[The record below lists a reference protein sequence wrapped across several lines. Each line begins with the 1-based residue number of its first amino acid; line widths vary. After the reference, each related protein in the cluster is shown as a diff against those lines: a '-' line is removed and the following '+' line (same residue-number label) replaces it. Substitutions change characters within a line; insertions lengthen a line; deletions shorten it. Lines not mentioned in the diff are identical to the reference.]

1 MAAPIAGHLLADH
14 GAEVIKVESRR
25 RMDASR
31 RGRPVITGDAATGDR
46 GAAPDLIPLFH
57 NLNRGKLS
65 LTLDLTRPEGIAIAR
80 DLVRISDVVLENFTP
95 HVMPSLGLDYN
106 ILRPLK
112 PDLVYASLSA
122 AGQTGPLRDIAAY
135 APSVTSLAGMESL
148 VGYPGE
154 PPIGMLGLNF
164 SDPTAGLHG
173 YIAILMALWHRNR
186 TGQGQYIDLSQIE
199 VVATLLGEPLAAYFQ
214 TGEVAA
220 PQGNASQRMAP
231 HGIYPAQGTDC
242 WISIA
247 VVDDREWAALAEYIG
262 QPWTADPQFATLEGR
277 LANSEQLDQLLGEW
291 TRQFEAYPLME
302 ALQSLG
308 VAAAP
313 VLSIE
318 EQFAD
323 PQYLARQVYTFLQ
336 HPSVGEEPVYGLP
349 WRLGDTPGQVSRPAP
364 NLGEHNEYVLGELLG
379 YSTAVIRSL
388 EASGVLS

>member
-1 MAAPIAGHLLADH
+1 
-14 GAEVIKVESRR
+14 
-25 RMDASR
+25 
-31 RGRPVITGDAATGDR
+31 
-46 GAAPDLIPLFH
+46 
-57 NLNRGKLS
+57 
-65 LTLDLTRPEGIAIAR
+65 
-80 DLVRISDVVLENFTP
+80 
-95 HVMPSLGLDYN
+95 
-106 ILRPLK
+106 
-112 PDLVYASLSA
+112 
-122 AGQTGPLRDIAAY
+122 
-135 APSVTSLAGMESL
+135 
-148 VGYPGE
+148 
-154 PPIGMLGLNF
+154 
-164 SDPTAGLHG
+164 
-173 YIAILMALWHRNR
+173 
-186 TGQGQYIDLSQIE
+186 
-199 VVATLLGEPLAAYFQ
+199 
-214 TGEVAA
+214 
-220 PQGNASQRMAP
+220 
-231 HGIYPAQGTDC
+231 
-242 WISIA
+242 
-247 VVDDREWAALAEYIG
+247 LAEYIG